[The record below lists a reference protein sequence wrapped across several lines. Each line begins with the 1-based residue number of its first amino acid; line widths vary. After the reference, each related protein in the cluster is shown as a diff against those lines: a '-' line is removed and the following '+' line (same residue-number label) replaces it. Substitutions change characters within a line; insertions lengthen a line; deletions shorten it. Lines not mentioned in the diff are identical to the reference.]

1 MEKDTIIAISTPL
14 GFGGLGIIRLSGTKA
29 QKILKRIFIP
39 KSKHKEIPYRT
50 PVLGDLYNFEKKERF
65 EIAYATY
72 FPGPHSYTGEDIV
85 EISSHGSPVVL
96 EEIIRL
102 GIIAG
107 ARLAEPGE
115 FTKRAFI
122 NGKIDILQAEAIDT
136 IIHASSIK
144 QAKISFHQLEGSLSL
159 KFESIRQGIIKLLS
173 EVEADIEFPDE
184 ELRTS
189 PKSINKNLQQLI
201 IQVSKLSASYDLGK
215 IFTEG
220 FSLAIAGRTNVGK
233 STLFNVLLE
242 QNRAIVTPH
251 PGTTRDYL
259 REPMKIKEI
268 YFSLIDT
275 AGLIKTTHPVEKE
288 GIKRGKKIL
297 ENVDGIIIV
306 LDASQKANKE
316 DFLFLDKFSYKKK
329 IIVFNKIDLPIIMDL
344 EKIRSKN
351 PDSSWLEISAL
362 KKINIEKLKD
372 LIYKDFIPK
381 FRENEE
387 IVFHLRQK
395 LILEEIE
402 KALIHGKQ
410 MLQDGYS
417 AEIYVEEIRKTL
429 TLIGKLTGEIST
441 EEILENI
448 FSRFCVGK

>member
-14 GFGGLGIIRLSGTKA
+14 GFGGLGIIRLSGTNA
-29 QKILKRIFIP
+29 LKILKRIFIP

-50 PVLGDLYNFEKKERF
+50 PVLGDLFNFEKKERF
-65 EIAYATY
+65 ERAYATY
-72 FPGPHSYTGEDIV
+72 FPGPHSYTGEDV
-85 EISSHGSPVVL
+85 AEISSHGSPVVL

-115 FTKRAFI
+115 FTKRAYL
-122 NGKIDILQAEAIDT
+122 NGKIDLLQAEAIDT

-144 QAKISFHQLEGSLSL
+144 QAKISFHQLEGSLSH

-173 EVEADIEFPDE
+173 EIEADIEFPDE
-184 ELRTS
+184 ALQTS
-189 PKSINKNLQQLI
+189 QRSISKNLQQLI

-215 IFTEG
+215 IYTEG

-259 REPMKIKEI
+259 REPMKIKDI

-297 ENVDGIIIV
+297 ENVDGILIV
-306 LDASQKANKE
+306 LDTSQKANKE
-316 DFLFLDKFSYKKK
+316 DFLFLDKFSHKKK
-329 IIVFNKIDLPIIMDL
+329 VIVFNKTDLPIIMDL
-344 EKIRSKN
+344 EKIKSRI
-351 PDSSWLEISAL
+351 PDSSWVEISAL

-372 LIYKDFIPK
+372 LIYTTFIPK

-395 LILEEIE
+395 LILAEIE
-402 KALIHGKQ
+402 KALIKGKQ

-417 AEIYVEEIRKTL
+417 SEIYVEELRKIL
-429 TLIGKLTGEIST
+429 PLIGELTGEIST

>member
-14 GFGGLGIIRLSGTKA
+14 GYGGLGIIRLSGNNA
-29 QKILKRIFIP
+29 LKILKRIFFP
-39 KSKHKEIPYRT
+39 KSKNKEIPSRT
-50 PVLGDLYNFEKKERF
+50 PVLGDLYNFKQKDRF

-85 EISSHGSPVVL
+85 EISAHGSPVVL

-102 GIIAG
+102 GIMAG
-107 ARLAEPGE
+107 ARLAQPGE
-115 FTKRAFI
+115 FTLRAYL
-122 NGKIDILQAEAIDT
+122 NGKLDILQAEAINT
-136 IIHASSIK
+136 IIHATSIK
-144 QAKISFHQLEGSLSL
+144 QARLSFHQMEGSLSL
-159 KFESIRQGIIKLLS
+159 KFQDIRQGIIRLIS
-173 EVEADIEFPDE
+173 EIEAGIEFPDE

-189 PKSINKNLQQLI
+189 QKSINKSLQKLI
-201 IQVSKLSASYDLGK
+201 LQVSKLTASYNLGR

-220 FSLAIAGRTNVGK
+220 FSLAVAGRTNVGK
-233 STLFNVLLE
+233 STLFNALLE
-242 QNRAIVTPH
+242 KNRAIVTPH

-259 REPMKIKEI
+259 REQMKIKDI

-275 AGLIKTTHPVEKE
+275 AGMIKTSDPIEKE

-306 LDASQKANKE
+306 LDTSQKADKE
-316 DFLFLDKFSYKKK
+316 DLLFLDKFPHKKK
-329 IIVFNKIDLPIIMDL
+329 ILVFNKMDLSRGMDL
-344 EKIRSKN
+344 EKIRIKS
-351 PDSSWLEISAL
+351 PDSPWIEISAL
-362 KKINIEKLKD
+362 KKINIEKLKY
-372 LIYKDFIPK
+372 LIYETYIPA

-402 KALIHGKQ
+402 KALIEGKQ

-417 AEIYVEEIRKTL
+417 AEIFVEEIRKTL
-429 TLIGKLTGEIST
+429 PLIGHLTGEINT